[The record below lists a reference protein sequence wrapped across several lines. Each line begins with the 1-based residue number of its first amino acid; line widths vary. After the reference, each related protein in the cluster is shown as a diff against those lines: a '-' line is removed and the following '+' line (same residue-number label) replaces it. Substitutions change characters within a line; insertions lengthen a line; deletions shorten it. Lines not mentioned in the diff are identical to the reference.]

1 MKKINTK
8 RCLNKKLHQDNT
20 GAAMAMVLVI
30 ILFISI
36 IAAILMF
43 LAYLG
48 YQMRLID
55 KQGKDTFYTAETVLD
70 EINTGLQ
77 LEVSAAMAKAYNDV
91 MTQYAFL
98 DTPAKRSAKFNEI
111 YVNELKTVLQ
121 GASAEGTYD
130 ITKLRSYLSDDVLGD
145 TAASDLTDP
154 AKRGSRSS
162 FKTYGA
168 IVESNLADDS
178 YKMTKRDS
186 ESLLLQD
193 LKVTYVNQ
201 NGYVSIIST
210 DIRLVLPTVSF
221 AQASE
226 LPNLYNTSL
235 IADETLAMGNTAGG
249 SGVRIQG
256 DAYAGRMTVG
266 KTDEHNFLPASQVFF
281 ENLDG
286 AEDND
291 LSLVVS
297 REDVTVNNSELS
309 TDSVDFWANN
319 ILLSESDAV
328 MSGSTNLKDDMLLQG
343 VGSRLR
349 LTGEY
354 TGFGMMA
361 TAPANPSSGEEGEG
375 EEEEEVDNSTNPSY
389 SSAII
394 VNGRESVLDF
404 SGLDSMTIAGR
415 SYVQTK
421 VQYTGTDER
430 VDSDKVNKSNIMM
443 GESVA
448 LKSNQLVYLVPGEA
462 LGCIIK
468 EDGSTGE
475 SKYGCNPLTLDQ
487 YEEVSNFEKYVF
499 LDGDRP
505 ISALGNKALNYYIE
519 KENVAGQTVAMYM
532 PELIFKQTSAGTLV
546 YCYLRFPNEEKA
558 NMYFTDYYNVNAEQV
573 SQYTKLYA
581 NEVKMADP
589 AAMTYL
595 NLAGSMLVY
604 DQGQTT
610 PASLLA
616 APDDGLS
623 SFYSKNKQAQEIS
636 VSKNRIYQALSAKMV
651 TDTNQLTMAEMGQTA
666 FKNIVDQTKL
676 EEILDA
682 AHAHKVEI
690 ETGTPGNI
698 KKAVLTDADY
708 TVNGSAPD
716 AGIIVSLGNVEVEK
730 NFTGLILAGG
740 DITVSAGGAGV
751 KLAPMDIGDF
761 TEVFEASTD
770 IGGTEYFVLDVFKDG
785 KNFSSGAGGGSGS
798 ATGSRLVP
806 VDLIVYER
814 WNKR

>member
-1 MKKINTK
+1 MKKINK
-8 RCLNKKLHQDNT
+8 NRFLNKKLSQDNT

-36 IAAILMF
+36 IAAVLMF
-43 LAYLG
+43 LSYLG
-48 YQMRLID
+48 YQMRLMD

-70 EINTGLQ
+70 EINAGLQ
-77 LEVSAAMAKAYNDV
+77 QEVSKAMAKAYNDV

-98 DTPAKRSAKFNEI
+98 DTPAKRSSKFNEI
-111 YVNELKTVLQ
+111 YVNELKSALQ
-121 GASAEGTYD
+121 GPSAEGTYD
-130 ITKLRSYLSDDVLGD
+130 VTILRSYLSDDLLGD
-145 TAASDLTDP
+145 TSASDMADP
-154 AKRGSRSS
+154 AKRGSRLS
-162 FKTYGA
+162 FNTYGS
-168 IVESNLADDS
+168 IVESNLSDDS

-193 LKVTYVNQ
+193 LKVTYVSQ
-201 NGYVSIIST
+201 TGYVSIIST
-210 DIRLVLPTVSF
+210 DIRLVLPTISF

-226 LPNLYNTSL
+226 LPNLYTTSL

-286 AEDND
+286 AEDSE

-297 REDVTVNNSELS
+297 REDVTVNDSEIS
-309 TDSVDFWANN
+309 TDSVDLWADN
-319 ILLSESDAV
+319 ILLTGSDAV
-328 MSGSTNLKDDMLLQG
+328 LSGSTNLKDDILLQG
-343 VGSRLR
+343 TGSRLR
-349 LTGEY
+349 LIGEY

-361 TAPANPSSGEEGEG
+361 TAPADTSS
-375 EEEEEVDNSTNPSY
+375 EEEEGTEGEVEDNSTNPAY

-421 VQYTGTDER
+421 VQYTGTEEGIDPT
-430 VDSDKVNKSNIMM
+430 KVNKANVMM

-462 LGCIIK
+462 LGCRIDD
-468 EDGSTGE
+468 DGSIGE
-475 SKYGCNPLTLDQ
+475 SVYGCNPLTLEQ
-487 YEEVSNFEKYVF
+487 YEEISDSEKYVL
-499 LDGDRP
+499 LDGDKQ
-505 ISALGNKALNYYIE
+505 ISALGYKTLSYYIE
-519 KENVAGQTVAMYM
+519 KENVAGETESKYM

-558 NMYFTDYYNVNAEQV
+558 NMYFTDYYNINAEQV
-573 SQYTKLYA
+573 SRYTKLYA

-589 AAMTYL
+589 TAMTYL

-616 APDDGLS
+616 APDDGQS
-623 SFYSKNKQAQEIS
+623 SYYSKNKQAKEIS
-636 VSKNRIYQALSAKMV
+636 ASKNRIFQALSAKMV
-651 TDTNQLTMAEMGQTA
+651 MDTNQLTMTEMGQTA
-666 FKNIVDQTKL
+666 FKNIVDQGKL

-698 KKAVLTDADY
+698 KTAVLTDTDY
-708 TVNGSAPD
+708 TVGGSSPD
-716 AGIIVSLGNVEVEK
+716 TGIIVSLGNVTVEK
-730 NFTGLILAGG
+730 NFTGLILAAD
-740 DITVSAGGAGV
+740 DITISAGGGGV
-751 KLAPMDIGDF
+751 KIAPMDLGDF
-761 TEVFEASTD
+761 TEIFDASTD
-770 IGGTEYFVLDVFKDG
+770 IGGTEYYVLDVFRDG
-785 KNFSSGAGGGSGS
+785 KNFSSGAGGSGSGS
-798 ATGSRLVP
+798 AVGSRLVP